1 MKQLLPPRGC
11 YVANAYNFTSA
22 AQFQKQNHTVVPIQS
37 PLPPIHI
44 YGALWGPRVPIYGA
58 LWDPR
63 VPGLMDPGLRVPG
76 LMDPGP
82 RVPGLMDPG
91 P

>member
-1 MKQLLPPRGC
+1 MYL
-11 YVANAYNFTSA
+11 Y
-22 AQFQKQNHTVVPIQS
+22 
-37 PLPPIHI
+37 I

-76 LMDPGP
+76 LRDRDLGSRGFGTRDLGSRDLWTRAREP
-82 RVPGLMDPG
+82 RPSHSPLIARSSHSSLIPEF
-91 P
+91 PAPLS